1 MTERP
6 ESLAEALEDH
16 DITLAMTPA
25 QLLLLVVGAWLLVK
39 LLRGLRG

>member
-6 ESLAEALEDH
+6 EPLQEALKDH

-25 QLLLLVVGAWLLVK
+25 QLLLLVVGVWVLVK

>member
-6 ESLAEALEDH
+6 ESLREALDDH

-25 QLLLLVVGAWLLVK
+25 QLLLLVVGAWMLVK
-39 LLRGLRG
+39 ILRGLRG

>member
-1 MTERP
+1 MIERP
-6 ESLAEALEDH
+6 ESLTEALEDY

-25 QLLLLVVGAWLLVK
+25 QLLLLVVGVWLLVK